1 VAEAIGPQLTKLPA
15 MVQVIALGTFVLL
28 VTTFVSHTVGAII
41 LTPMV
46 VSVGKVRDPWIW
58 GGCLKRENDAIVD
71 RLNNYL

>member
-1 VAEAIGPQLTKLPA
+1 

-46 VSVGKVRDPWIW
+46 VSVGKVRGTLGLGW
-58 GGCLKRENDAIVD
+58 LRET
-71 RLNNYL
+71 RK